1 LCAESEAIPALSI
14 PTRTACDKII
24 TNRNYRAPALRESC
38 DTVSVGAAAM
48 TEVRHVNART
58 VWVAKDDGS
67 DIIRADAITGVGR
80 DYNGYITARLAG
92 EGSAVTLVASGGPPT
107 PVNFHRQLISIAAEL
122 SHAAEA
128 SVVRPV
134 CDEQSGWHWVNE
146 PV

>member
-1 LCAESEAIPALSI
+1 
-14 PTRTACDKII
+14 
-24 TNRNYRAPALRESC
+24 
-38 DTVSVGAAAM
+38 M

-58 VWVAKDDGS
+58 AWVAKDDGS
-67 DIIRADAITGVGR
+67 DIIRANAITGVGR

-92 EGSAVTLVASGGPPT
+92 EGSAVTLVAPASGVPPT
-107 PVNFHRQLISIAAEL
+107 PVDFHRQLIRIAAEL

-134 CDEQSGWHWVNE
+134 CDEQNGWHWVNE